1 MLINILFTTFQLL
14 GRLDLS
20 RKALIEAIA
29 SEVRACTKCSLWRTR
44 KNAVPGDGSPE
55 ARVMFVGEAPGYWE
69 DFKGKPFVGA
79 AGKFL
84 DTLLAEAG
92 LSRSQV
98 FIGNVLKCRP
108 PGNREPAQS
117 EVEACTPFLDRQI
130 AAIKPMLI
138 VTLGNYST
146 AYIFAKAGITFKGIT
161 EARGKFYQANV
172 LGLDVTVFPTLH
184 PAAGLYSAKYKQLLI
199 DDFRLLRTKILEMGL
214 AGST

>member
-1 MLINILFTTFQLL
+1 MK
-14 GRLDLS
+14 S
-20 RKALIEAIA
+20 SKEAVLEAVA
-29 SEVRACTKCSLWRTR
+29 SEVKACRRCGLWKTR
-44 KNAVPGDGSPE
+44 RNAVPGDGSPE
-55 ARVMFVGEAPGYWE
+55 AKIMFVGEAPGYWE
-69 DFKGKPFVGA
+69 DVKGKPFVGA

-84 DTLLAEAG
+84 DSLLAEAG

-117 EVEACTPFLDRQI
+117 EIEACTPFLDRQI
-130 AAIKPMLI
+130 LALQPKLI

-146 AYIFAKAGITFKGIT
+146 AYIFSKVGIAFKGIT

-172 LGLDVTVFPTLH
+172 LGLAVTVFPTLH

-199 DDFRLLRTKILEMGL
+199 EDFRLLKGKILELGL
-214 AGST
+214 AVSV